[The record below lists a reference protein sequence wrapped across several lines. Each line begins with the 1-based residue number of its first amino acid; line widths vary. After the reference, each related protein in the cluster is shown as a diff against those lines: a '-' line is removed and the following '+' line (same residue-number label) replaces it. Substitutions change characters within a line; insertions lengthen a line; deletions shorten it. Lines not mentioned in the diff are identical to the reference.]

1 MGRES
6 LVSLAKSYI
15 ICTIGLQIWARFLG
29 GEKGSQWEWDQRPL
43 PAAGSIGN
51 SKKSITLH
59 LCNLLLFIKHLHI
72 PYLQKKKKKA
82 PKRFKYMG
90 GNGEWGGWPHFQ
102 VGQILTPWSNEDA
115 QSPLFKHTPPQIP
128 TDLKNSPSFIPSG
141 EGLYPGQMLVT
152 LQFPRGEAGW
162 VVWEGQ

>member
-72 PYLQKKKKKA
+72 PYLQKKKKKKL
-82 PKRFKYMG
+82 PSVSNTWEGMG
-90 GNGEWGGWPHFQ
+90 
-102 VGQILTPWSNEDA
+102 S
-115 QSPLFKHTPPQIP
+115 
-128 TDLKNSPSFIPSG
+128 
-141 EGLYPGQMLVT
+141 
-152 LQFPRGEAGW
+152 GEAGHIFKLDRFW
-162 VVWEGQ
+162 RLGVMRTLKVPFLSTHPPKFPLISRSHQALYLQVKAFIPVKC